1 MKYIL
6 TITLCSM
13 IENICVNPYT
23 FPDVYNDLY
32 TCQLDG
38 YKKAFEKIEE
48 IGSDRINEFKIYTT
62 FACKQINSI

>member
-13 IENICVNPYT
+13 LENVCVKPYT
-23 FPDVYNDLY
+23 FSNVYNDLY

>member
-13 IENICVNPYT
+13 LENVCVKPYT
-23 FPDVYNDLY
+23 FPTVYDDLY
-32 TCQLDG
+32 TCQLNG

-48 IGSDRINEFKIYTT
+48 IGSDKINEFKIYIIRQHVLE
-62 FACKQINSI
+62 FP

>member
-13 IENICVNPYT
+13 IENVCVKPYT
-23 FPDVYNDLY
+23 FSNVYNDLY

-38 YKKAFEKIEE
+38 DKKAFEKIEE

>member
-13 IENICVNPYT
+13 LENVCVKPYT
-23 FPDVYNDLY
+23 FPTVYDDLY
-32 TCQLDG
+32 TCQLAG

-48 IGSDRINEFKIYTT
+48 IGSDKINEFKIYTT
-62 FACKQINSI
+62 FACNKINSI

>member
-13 IENICVNPYT
+13 LENVCVNPHT
-23 FPDVYNDLY
+23 FPRVYDDLY

-38 YKKAFEKIEE
+38 YKKAFEKFH
-48 IGSDRINEFKIYTT
+48 NHNKI
-62 FACKQINSI
+62 